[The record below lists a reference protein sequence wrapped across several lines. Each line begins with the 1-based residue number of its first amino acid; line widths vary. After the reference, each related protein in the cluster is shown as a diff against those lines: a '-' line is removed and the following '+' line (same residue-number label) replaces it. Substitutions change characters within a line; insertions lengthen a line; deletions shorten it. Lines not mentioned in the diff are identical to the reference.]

1 MSGMHIGLEL
11 LLAAAAVG
19 AGAVVT
25 AILFRR
31 NDLERPGSGTGPGFR
46 HALAANALG
55 VLLLGTFVASSAL
68 LADAL
73 CRMVQLAG

>member
-1 MSGMHIGLEL
+1 MPIGLEL

-19 AGAVVT
+19 AGIAVTVV
-25 AILFRR
+25 LFRR
-31 NDLERPGSGTGPGFR
+31 SDLEQPGSGTRPELR
-46 HALAANALG
+46 HALTANALG

>member
-1 MSGMHIGLEL
+1 MSGLHIGLEL

-19 AGAVVT
+19 AGIVVT
-25 AILFRR
+25 VVLFRWD
-31 NDLERPGSGTGPGFR
+31 DLDRPGAGTRPDFQ
-46 HALAANALG
+46 HALAVNALG

-73 CRMVQLAG
+73 CRMVQLAD